1 MQYSNSK
8 DLAKRTIS
16 EKILKS
22 TANEIARND
31 KYNGYQRA
39 LAIMVYRFFD
49 KKRIGIV
56 N

>member
-16 EKILKS
+16 DKILKS
-22 TANEIARND
+22 TAHEIARNY

-39 LAIMVYRFFD
+39 LAIMVYQFLIR
-49 KKRIGIV
+49 KGSGV
-56 N
+56 